1 MMYWR
6 QTFLIVLAAAML
18 SACGTGGF
26 AYRAKPPAL
35 PAIPP
40 QEVFV
45 TAVRDICF
53 SSLERNISH
62 AALAEMRGFQA
73 FSGAGEQY
81 RKSPDEVFY
90 NAVFTSAPVLV
101 AINEKASECSV
112 IAVRGNYSE
121 LKYLA
126 EVEIADFSD
135 KYGANAPDHIAF
147 VGNDIKQT
155 YALKFT
161 LLSDSAVDAEE

>member
-1 MMYWR
+1 MKLWR
-6 QTFLIVLAAAML
+6 QTFLIVMAAAML
-18 SACGTGGF
+18 AACGSGGF
-26 AYRAKPPAL
+26 VARSTAPSL
-35 PAIPP
+35 PTIPP

-62 AALAEMRGFQA
+62 AALAEMRGFRP
-73 FSGAGEQY
+73 FDSAGEQY
-81 RKSPDEVFY
+81 RTSPDEVFF
-90 NAVFTSAPVLV
+90 NAIFTSAPVLV
-101 AINEKASECSV
+101 AINDRESECSV
-112 IAVRGNYSE
+112 IAVRGSYSE

-135 KYGANAPDHIAF
+135 KYGANAPEHIAF
-147 VGNDIKQT
+147 VGNDAQQT

-161 LLSDSAVDAEE
+161 LLSGSAVNTED